1 MSYPQQFGTYVL
13 LEHLG
18 TGGMS
23 QVDLARRAAGEGA
36 YVRFVVIKRIHTKNE
51 GSERHVVMFQDEAR
65 IQAELSHT
73 NIAQLYDFGE
83 EGDSFYLAMEYVPGM
98 DLRSV
103 QKSLLH
109 RHRKRIPLRMALSLV
124 AETLEGLAYAHSAV
138 DTFGRHM
145 AVVHRDINPRNVML
159 SVSGD
164 VKIIDFGVAK
174 AVDKLD
180 TTRTNALKGKI
191 AYMAPE
197 QMDSQPIDGRAD
209 LFAVGLMLQE
219 FINGASPFSGL
230 NEIQIMKRVLD
241 GNLGELQVRGH
252 PEPELLGM
260 IRDRALA
267 TNPDERYQKAD
278 HFLRDIELALAPLGG
293 RAGREE
299 RAAFIREVDPVLM
312 QRIERRLEDYRK
324 GIMPPTDRAETTE
337 NPILLDGS
345 MSKTI
350 NELGPSKELSR
361 STVTASSMGWM
372 AVGGAVGAVLL
383 VGGWLLMG
391 RGIGGSELELPT
403 VPAAEIE
410 RIESA
415 PAPPVLD
422 PGAEAGGA
430 DVAMPVEGASVSEA
444 VPVESAKSPA
454 AAAPGA
460 PAAAAP
466 GAPAAAPEAPAAAA
480 PAAPAAV
487 APEVPVA
494 EELTPVPEPEG
505 VPEVPEVVE
514 AAPPEPVE
522 ALPERILFI
531 NSSPSGLT
539 VWVDGEEIGR
549 TPQKLRIAVGTH
561 RVEVRNP
568 ARGKNQVRDV
578 EVRLDGRNLENFIY

>member
-1 MSYPQQFGTYVL
+1 
-13 LEHLG
+13 
-18 TGGMS
+18 MS
-23 QVDLARRAAGEGA
+23 QVDLARRDAGEGA

-103 QKSLLH
+103 QRSLLH

-252 PEPELLGM
+252 PEPELLCS

-267 TNPDERYQKAD
+267 TNPDERYQKAED
-278 HFLRDIELALAPLGG
+278 FLRDIELALVPLGG
-293 RAGREE
+293 RASRAE
-299 RAAFIREVDPVLM
+299 RAEFIREVDPVLM
-312 QRIERRLEDYRK
+312 ERIEKRLEDYRK
-324 GIMPPTDRAETTE
+324 GIMPSGSQEETTE

-345 MSKTI
+345 MSRTV
-350 NELGPSKELSR
+350 NELGPSKEISR
-361 STVTASSMGWM
+361 SAVTASSMGWM
-372 AVGGAVGAVLL
+372 AVGGAVGAAVL
-383 VGGWLLMG
+383 VGGWMMLG
-391 RGIGGSELELPT
+391 QGEDSEDFMLSS
-403 VPAAEIE
+403 VPARDIELVETQGSTEAANQEQEEAE
-410 RIESA
+410 
-415 PAPPVLD
+415 
-422 PGAEAGGA
+422 
-430 DVAMPVEGASVSEA
+430 VEGASTSTSLAAGEA
-444 VPVESAKSPA
+444 VVPAEPLPEEVVPRVVEGPSPEEAVAVNEPVVEEMSSGVDDDA
-454 AAAPGA
+454 ATAENVPDEL
-460 PAAAAP
+460 
-466 GAPAAAPEAPAAAA
+466 PEVIEAVEAGSGDE
-480 PAAPAAV
+480 AAV
-487 APEVPVA
+487 EK
-494 EELTPVPEPEG
+494 
-505 VPEVPEVVE
+505 
-514 AAPPEPVE
+514 
-522 ALPERILFI
+522 RILFI
-531 NSSPSGLT
+531 TSVPSGLT
-539 VWVDGEEIGR
+539 VWVDGDEIGR
-549 TPQKLRIAVGTH
+549 TPQKLRIAVGEYE
-561 RVEVRNP
+561 VEVRNP
-568 ARGKNQVRDV
+568 ARGKNQVREV
-578 EVRLDGRNLENFIY
+578 EVRSDGRNSVNFTY